1 MHTLEIIMMAM
12 QFLLTFGNV
21 CIMMYAFRIFL
32 KRPQKSLEDRVTMLE
47 FKVKDNEASLKQGN
61 DKFRSHERA
70 IEVIIHSLMALIE
83 FEVQYCITE
92 KKPMSEELKEAKDD
106 LHGFLAK
113 RGDNL

>member
-1 MHTLEIIMMAM
+1 MHLIEIIMMGM
-12 QFLLTFGNV
+12 QFFLTFCNV
-21 CIMMYAFRIFL
+21 CIMMYAFKIFL
-32 KRPQKSLEDRVTMLE
+32 KKPQKSLEERVVVLE
-47 FKVKDNEASLKQGN
+47 TIVKEQKASLQQGN
-61 DKFRSHERA
+61 DKFRSLERA

-113 RGDNL
+113 RGES